1 MKQNRLDEY
10 FLLGKHRLYKIVVIA
25 LVILSIV
32 RAYLSRWPDENFTI
46 LIGINA
52 IIATVNTNTT
62 TMIPWITTGSLRKAL
77 LTVEDRFGSVLSRR
91 VAFGIVCLGSR
102 TRYPVAEKK
111 TRRVIVL
118 GLCVLSWPR
127 FRATKNKRK
136 KEGEIKTSFEFRVV
150 KPEQPRPNPLF
161 LLWTSCRVPSVLL
174 SPFRSLFPRRL
185 HPSRDFLRPRFAL
198 DCFRIKQPWESL
210 ETTRKEGF
218 RRFSHR
224 CIQPEGKLIKTRCCC
239 RIFAFQR
246 GPLITYFI
254 EYVPASKLFVLYI
267 IMQYISLNR
276 NIKSQIIDVFASLR
290 VSIILF
296 LS

>member
-1 MKQNRLDEY
+1 MKQNWPDEY

-25 LVILSIV
+25 SVILSIV
-32 RAYLSRWPDENFTI
+32 RAYLSRWPDENFI
-46 LIGINA
+46 VLIGINA
-52 IIATVNTNTT
+52 IIATVITNMDTNTT

-102 TRYPVAEKK
+102 TRYPVAKK
-111 TRRVIVL
+111 NTRRVIVL

-127 FRATKNKRK
+127 FRATKNKRT
-136 KEGEIKTSFEFRVV
+136 KEGEIKTSFGFRVV

-161 LLWTSCRVPSVLL
+161 LLWTSCRAPSVLL
-174 SPFRSLFPRRL
+174 SPFRSLFPHRL

-224 CIQPEGKLIKTRCCC
+224 CIQPEGKLIKTRCGY

-246 GPLITYFI
+246 RPLITYF
-254 EYVPASKLFVLYI
+254 F
-267 IMQYISLNR
+267 
-276 NIKSQIIDVFASLR
+276 
-290 VSIILF
+290 
-296 LS
+296 